1 MFVETFEISFVFSVS
16 LSLVLFIVWAIE
28 TGNETIGCTIKTWY
42 KFNTDVMRSDDCDVT
57 SI

>member
-1 MFVETFEISFVFSVS
+1 MFVETFEIFLCNFRLS
-16 LSLVLFIVWAIE
+16 LSLVLFIE

-42 KFNTDVMRSDDCDVT
+42 TFDTDVMRSDDCDVT

>member
-1 MFVETFEISFVFSVS
+1 MFVKTFEIFLCIFC

-42 KFNTDVMRSDDCDVT
+42 NFDTDVMRSDDCDVT